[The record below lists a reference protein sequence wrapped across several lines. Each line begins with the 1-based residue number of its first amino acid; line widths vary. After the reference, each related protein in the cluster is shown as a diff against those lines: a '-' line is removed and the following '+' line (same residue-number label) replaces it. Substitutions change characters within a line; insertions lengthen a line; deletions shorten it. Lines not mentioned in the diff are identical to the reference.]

1 MNLSQVNV
9 QNQTDDKNEFNELYQ
24 LLLSLS
30 KKKFTSTE
38 SKHIESAKIDE
49 NKSEDNMLKDIFKTK
64 KYNCKGCDKAFIA
77 ESLLKDHLEK
87 SKSCYK
93 WLLLSSDEQE
103 IILQKPI
110 HLFIDDCLS
119 KSITSELSSSSTS
132 TNKFECKF
140 CNSSFVNKGNLH
152 KHFTT
157 SIACNRLSYHDFK
170 KYVSS
175 I

>member
-1 MNLSQVNV
+1 MNLSQVTV
-9 QNQTDDKNEFNELYQ
+9 PNQTDGKKEFDELYQ

-38 SKHIESAKIDE
+38 SNLESTKIDE
-49 NKSEDNMLKDIFKTK
+49 TKSDNNMLKDIFKTK

-77 ESLLKDHLEK
+77 ESLLNDHLEK

-93 WLLLSSDEQE
+93 WSSLPLDEQQ

-119 KSITSELSSSSTS
+119 QSITSDLSSSSTS

-170 KYVSS
+170 KYFSS